1 MNPPYRLKWVEIDLD
16 AIARNLGRARKALN
30 PGTRLMA
37 VVKADAYGHGASEVG
52 ALALAAGADCLGVL
66 TVEEALDLRKHGVS
80 GRIVVLAPPSPVEA
94 PAAIRSRAEIT
105 VDSDALAN
113 ALARAAKRPVRV
125 HVDLDFGLGRWGLP
139 PSRCLA
145 FLQTLSRK
153 KKLVCAGIS
162 AHLDYL
168 PGKNAVEAEEK
179 LERFDRLAGAALKRF
194 PGLERHCANSSILLD
209 FPHRQF
215 DLVRVGNLL
224 YGVNPT
230 TRRIPLKNPFAFKAR
245 LSSIRSVR
253 KGEPIGYASEYLA
266 PRAMRVASLPVG
278 YSDGLT
284 MEPAERF
291 IGFGRGF
298 HYWGMLGSKRVPFV
312 GRCGIAHVLVDVSSA
327 PRAKVG
333 DVVTLPIR
341 RTAAS
346 PRLPR
351 VYRGGRKS

>member
-1 MNPPYRLKWVEIDLD
+1 VKQSYRLKWIEIDLS
-16 AIARNLGRARKALN
+16 AIAANIDRVRKALQ
-30 PGTRLMA
+30 PGTRFMA
-37 VVKADAYGHGASEVG
+37 VVKADAYGHGAVEVG
-52 ALALAAGADCLGVL
+52 ARALASGADCLGVL
-66 TVEEALDLRKHGVS
+66 TVEEALYLREHGIA
-80 GRIVVLAPPSPVEA
+80 GKIVVLAPPSPVEA
-94 PAAIRSRAEIT
+94 AAAVRSRAEIT
-105 VDSDALAN
+105 IDSEALAN
-113 ALARAAKRPVRV
+113 ALNRAAKSPILV
-125 HVDLDFGLGRWGLP
+125 HLDLDFGLGRWGLAP
-139 PSRCLA
+139 ARAISFLETLA
-145 FLQTLSRK
+145 RR
-153 KKLVCAGIS
+153 KKLVCSGIS

-179 LERFDRLAGAALKRF
+179 LDRFDRLAGAAAKRF
-194 PGLERHCANSSILLD
+194 PGLIRHCANSSILLD

-215 DLVRVGNLL
+215 DMVRVGNLL

-230 TRRIPLKNPFAFKAR
+230 TRPIPLKNPFAFKAR
-245 LSSIRSVR
+245 VSSIRTVR

-298 HYWGMLGSKRVPFV
+298 HYWGMLGGKRVPFV
-312 GRCGIAHVLVDVSSA
+312 GRCGIAHVLVDVAAA
-327 PRAKVG
+327 PRAKIG

-351 VYRGGRKS
+351 LYI